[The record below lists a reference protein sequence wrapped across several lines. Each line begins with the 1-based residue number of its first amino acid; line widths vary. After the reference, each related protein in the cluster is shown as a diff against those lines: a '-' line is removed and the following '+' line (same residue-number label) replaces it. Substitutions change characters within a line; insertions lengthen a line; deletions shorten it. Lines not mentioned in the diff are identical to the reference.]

1 VSPVLK
7 QGMWLLAGV
16 WLVASCSRPAAD
28 GGESHAAQGHGEVR
42 EAQPTAAPA
51 PESEPAGVQP
61 GAAAPS
67 PSAEPSPEPTKP
79 ERPTAPDP
87 ILAAHQAVPVSEQQD
102 VPVPGELRLA
112 MEEFAEALREHDAAR
127 VLGKFSRAGGFRYV
141 DTRKSAPSIQP
152 IGFDRAERELNAK
165 AGLFRALLDPA
176 GLTQYVS
183 SDHAIPWLWIAP
195 DEFAPRGVDAKKV
208 WLRWRAEGD
217 AWVVDTIAMPAALPR
232 AR

>member
-1 VSPVLK
+1 MTTVLK
-7 QGMWLLAGV
+7 RGVWLFAGV
-16 WLVASCSRPAAD
+16 WLVASCGRPAAD
-28 GGESHAAQGHGEVR
+28 GGESHAARGEVR
-42 EAQPTAAPA
+42 EVQPTAAPA
-51 PESEPAGVQP
+51 PESQPAGVQP

-67 PSAEPSPEPTKP
+67 PDPAKP
-79 ERPTAPDP
+79 EQPTAPDP
-87 ILAAHQAVPVSEQQD
+87 ILAAHQVVPVSEQQD

-127 VLGKFSRAGGFRYV
+127 VLGKFSRAGGFRYA

-152 IGFDRAERELNAK
+152 IAFDRAERELNAK

-176 GLTQYVS
+176 GFTQYVS
-183 SDHAIPWLWIAP
+183 GDHAIPWLGIGP

-217 AWVVDTIAMPAALPR
+217 AWVVDTLAMPAALPR
-232 AR
+232 AH